1 MCRQHWLFISLIVCY
16 KWNCKQNYLVHASF
30 LCLVYCNAF
39 CLLRNGTN
47 LLHRGNGFFVSR
59 VLAASIQI
67 IFLSVVWVCEKPRN
81 SPVFWVVLWV
91 RWLVA
96 SHSARRLRFDLMH
109 SERDFWFRNWHW
121 ERVFS
126 NYFGVPLSLSF
137 HRRFICHRRC
147 MYPSVASVIQYH
159 IYLTQIQTVSGFR
172 TNTIF
177 SIFKCYNYVTLT
189 MISCSK

>member
-1 MCRQHWLFISLIVCY
+1 LIGTRTGNRILAVIH
-16 KWNCKQNYLVHASF
+16 NFSVTVRFDTDESGPSHDLGGLSPASHHG
-30 LCLVYCNAF
+30 VP
-39 CLLRNGTN
+39 
-47 LLHRGNGFFVSR
+47 
-59 VLAASIQI
+59 ASIPGK
-67 IFLSVVWVCEKPRN
+67 F
-81 SPVFWVVLWV
+81 VL
-91 RWLVA
+91 
-96 SHSARRLRFDLMH
+96 DL
-109 SERDFWFRNWHW
+109 WWINWHW

-147 MYPSVASVIQYH
+147 IYPSVASVIQYH
-159 IYLTQIQTVSGFR
+159 IYLTQIQTVSDFR